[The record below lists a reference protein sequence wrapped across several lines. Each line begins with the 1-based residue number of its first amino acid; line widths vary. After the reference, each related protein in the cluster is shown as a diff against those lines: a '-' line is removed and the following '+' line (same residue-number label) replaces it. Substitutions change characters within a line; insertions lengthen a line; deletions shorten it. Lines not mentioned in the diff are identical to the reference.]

1 MLFMEITN
9 IILKSAK
16 YQFDRKKRNIIKQ
29 KILLSHIKMYKE
41 ILTFGD
47 IEVEKKKFFTSI
59 KVPFFK

>member
-1 MLFMEITN
+1 MLFMKITN

-29 KILLSHIKMYKE
+29 KNLLSHIKMYKE

-47 IEVEKKKFFTSI
+47 IEVEKKKIFTSI

>member
-1 MLFMEITN
+1 MLFMKITN

-29 KILLSHIKMYKE
+29 KNLLSHIKMYKE

-47 IEVEKKKFFTSI
+47 IEVEKKKIFYLHKSPIF
-59 KVPFFK
+59 